1 MSGDDRSK
9 AWQAVGDH
17 SRLGVDWERG
27 RVTEDFGFTMQQFR
41 AGQTWANKPAK
52 QSQKDG
58 LGGWQRRIECL
69 GGLVW
74 WTKPIG
80 MLQ

>member
-58 LGGWQRRIECL
+58 LRGWAERQNKQE
-69 GGLVW
+69 
-74 WTKPIG
+74 
-80 MLQ
+80 